1 MREIEAKFEAHSH
14 AAVEAVAALT
24 ELAGFR
30 LRDSATV
37 HQIDCY
43 YDTTDAGLRA
53 GGASLRVR
61 QKGERLLMT
70 FKADRQQVGDAVSR
84 LEDEVE
90 LPAAF
95 AAAWT
100 PHGRLATDDPAGP
113 LQRALAISGSAD
125 LLPTAII
132 DTLRR
137 TQLFTGE
144 GAEIEVAVDRSR
156 ATRGS
161 DGRVV
166 EFGELEIELRA
177 GTAQQLAEFCIALQ
191 ETVPGLTPSQQTKLS
206 RALG

>member
-1 MREIEAKFEAHSH
+1 MREIEAKFEGHSP
-14 AAVEAVAALT
+14 AAVEAVSALT

-30 LRDSATV
+30 LSDSATV

-43 YDTTDAGLRA
+43 YDTTDAKLRA
-53 GGASLRVR
+53 DGASLRVR
-61 QKGERLLMT
+61 QKGEGLLMT

-95 AAAWT
+95 AAVWT
-100 PHGRLATDDPAGP
+100 PHGRLSTADPADP

-125 LLPTAII
+125 LLPTAVI

-137 TQLFTGE
+137 TQVFTGG

-166 EFGELEIELRA
+166 EFSELEIELRA
-177 GTAQQLAEFCIALQ
+177 GAAEQLAEFSSALQ
-191 ETVPGLTPSQQTKLS
+191 DAVPGLTPSQQTKLS